1 MLQGVIVWLEQ
12 TAQAVPLPL
21 FVMVGGIVEE
31 IIAPIPSPLVSTLAG
46 SITAAQQLGIP
57 YLLWICALSTFA
69 KTLGAW
75 LFYVL
80 GDKLEDVAVPRFGKY
95 IGVKHEDLE
104 HFGEHFKGTWK
115 DEILLLVLR
124 SIPVMPSTPISL
136 LCGILKINL
145 RTFFVATYAGFYIR
159 NLTFM
164 LLGYTGLAAME
175 SLMEGIDTAETIIKI
190 FIVLGGVC
198 MIGWLY
204 WKRRTGHPARWLK
217 SWTSEGKEKYLKHS
231 KRRNPVPASSRISPH
246 SKRVRGTRCRK
257 APSGV

>member
-1 MLQGVIVWLEQ
+1 MFESVILWLEQ
-12 TAQAVPLPL
+12 TAQSVPLPI

-57 YLLWICALSTFA
+57 YLLWICALATFA
-69 KTLGAW
+69 KAIGAW

-80 GDKLEDVAVPRFGKY
+80 GDKLEDVAVPRLGKF
-95 IGVKHEDLE
+95 IGVTHEDLE
-104 HFGEHFKGTWK
+104 HFGEHFKGTWR

-145 RTFFVATYAGFYIR
+145 RTFVVATYVGFYIR

-175 SLMEGIDTAETIIKI
+175 SLMEGIDTAETVLKI
-190 FIVLGGVC
+190 LIVLVGGC
-198 MIGWLY
+198 IIGWLY

-217 SWTSEGKEKYLKHS
+217 SWNSEGK
-231 KRRNPVPASSRISPH
+231 P
-246 SKRVRGTRCRK
+246 
-257 APSGV
+257 

>member
-1 MLQGVIVWLEQ
+1 MFQSVIAWLEQ
-12 TAQAVPLPL
+12 IAQAVPLPI
-21 FVMVGGIVEE
+21 FVMVGGIIEE

-46 SITAAQQLGIP
+46 SITSAQQLGIP
-57 YLLWICALSTFA
+57 YLLWICALATLA

-80 GDKLEDVAVPRFGKY
+80 GDKLEDVAVPRLGKY

-115 DEILLLVLR
+115 DELILLVLR

-145 RTFFVATYAGFYIR
+145 RTFFVATYVGFYIR

-164 LLGYTGLAAME
+164 LLGYTGLAAMG
-175 SLMEGIDTAETIIKI
+175 SLMEGIDTAETVFKI
-190 FIVLGGVC
+190 LIVLAGVSV
-198 MIGWLY
+198 IGWLY
-204 WKRRTGHPARWLK
+204 WKRRSGHPAQWLK
-217 SWTSEGKEKYLKHS
+217 RQNTVQEK
-231 KRRNPVPASSRISPH
+231 
-246 SKRVRGTRCRK
+246 
-257 APSGV
+257 